1 MVESIGGLLLKAR
14 KKKKISLE
22 KAARETKIKK
32 EFLAALEEEKFDELP
47 GEIYIRAFLTAYA
60 RYLGIKAEKI
70 LELYREVR
78 PAASLEKRSI
88 RLPLPN
94 FPSRHYRKIWIGILI
109 ILLFSAAFAWRFRRI
124 KKDLAVSSKTEI
136 MPEKKS
142 LSGVNLKIKATGDC
156 RLRLKEGDKIIFEGE
171 LIKGEEKFWKTNK
184 EFILRFDN
192 AANLELW
199 VNDNFIGSVGR
210 EGKFIEALV
219 ITPDVIYF
227 DE

>member
-32 EFLAALEEEKFDELP
+32 EFLAALEEERFDELP
-47 GEIYIRAFLTAYA
+47 GEIYTRAFLTAYA
-60 RYLGIKAEKI
+60 QYLGITLEKI
-70 LELYREVR
+70 LELYKKMR
-78 PAASLEKRSI
+78 PASLEKRSI

-109 ILLFSAAFAWRFRRI
+109 ILLISAAFAWRFRHT

-136 MPEKKS
+136 LPGKKS

-171 LIKGEEKFWKTNK
+171 LIKGEEKFWKTDK

-192 AANLELW
+192 AANLELR

>member
-32 EFLAALEEEKFDELP
+32 EFLTALEKERFDELP
-47 GEIYIRAFLTAYA
+47 GEIYTRAFLTAYGQ
-60 RYLGIKAEKI
+60 YLGIKLEKI
-70 LELYREVR
+70 SELYKKIR
-78 PAASLEKRSI
+78 PASLEKRSF
-88 RLPLPN
+88 RLPRPN
-94 FPSRHYRKIWIGILI
+94 LSSRHYRKIWIGILI
-109 ILLFSAAFAWRFRRI
+109 ILLIAAAFAYRRRRI
-124 KKDLAVSSKTEI
+124 KKDLPVSSKTEI
-136 MPEKKS
+136 LPGKKS
-142 LSGVNLKIKATGDC
+142 ISGVNLKIKATGDC
-156 RLRLKEGDKIIFEGE
+156 RLRLKEGDKIIFEGG
-171 LIKGEEKFWKTNK
+171 LSKGEEKFWKTNK
-184 EFILRFDN
+184 EFVLRFDN

-199 VNDNFIGSVGR
+199 VNDNFIGSVGG